1 MSTKRLN
8 IMANI
13 LIFILISVLFIWL
26 LSYIKHVVFMIIA
39 SIFLAYLL
47 KPPVDFL
54 CIYGLNIK
62 KWGKKKCDCKG
73 LPRTVAIIIVYIILI
88 FIIIFLLSF
97 ALPKINYEAVKFIK
111 NFPYIIASLQKNI
124 EALNKWMKPRVSQ
137 EIQDY
142 INQSLLKNLE
152 ELANSMMNLA
162 KQSFTFIGAVF
173 STLATIFIVPLLAFL
188 FLKDSDIYKDWF
200 LSIFPL
206 AWRKELQEILNKID
220 AGLGGFIRGQILVCV
235 CTGLSIIIALYAW
248 QIDYA
253 LLIGTIAG
261 ILNIIPFAGP
271 IIGSIPAILLALTKS
286 PFTALGVLVTFLAIH
301 EIEKQLIS
309 PTLVGRSVGL
319 PTLIVLISILA
330 GIELLGVIGVLIAVP
345 TAIALKVIL
354 SHIHQKWSQTWP
366 ENNRNNNNG
375 TGYVEI

>member
-1 MSTKRLN
+1 MSSRRLN

-26 LSYIKHVVFMIIA
+26 LSYIKRVVFMIIA

-54 CIYGLNIK
+54 CLYGLNIK
-62 KWGKKKCDCKG
+62 KWGKKSDSKG
-73 LPRTVAIIIVYIILI
+73 LPRTVAILIVYIILL
-88 FIIIFLLSF
+88 FIIVFFLSF
-97 ALPKINYEAVKFIK
+97 ALPKINYEAVKFIS
-111 NFPYIIASLQKNI
+111 NFPDILASLQKNI
-124 EALNKWMKPRVSQ
+124 EALNKWMKPRISQ

-142 INQSLLKNLE
+142 INQSLFKSLE
-152 ELANSMMNLA
+152 ELANSLMNLA
-162 KQSFTFIGAVF
+162 KQSFSFIGAVF

-188 FLKDSDIYKDWF
+188 FLKDSDVYKDWF
-200 LSIFPL
+200 LSVFPL

-220 AGLGGFIRGQILVCV
+220 AGLGGFIRGQILVCI
-235 CTGLSIIIALYAW
+235 CIGSSIIIALYAW

-253 LLIGTIAG
+253 LLIGTMAG

-271 IIGSIPAILLALTKS
+271 VIGSIPAMILALARS
-286 PFTALGVLVTFLAIH
+286 PLTALGVLVTFLAIH

-309 PTLVGRSVGL
+309 PTLVGHSVGL

-330 GIELLGVIGVLIAVP
+330 GLELLGVIGVLIAVP
-345 TAIALKVIL
+345 AAIALKVIL
-354 SHIHQKWSQTWP
+354 SHIHQKWSSTWP
-366 ENNRNNNNG
+366 ENNANNSDG
-375 TGYVEI
+375 TGHVEI

>member
-1 MSTKRLN
+1 
-8 IMANI
+8 
-13 LIFILISVLFIWL
+13 
-26 LSYIKHVVFMIIA
+26 MIVA

-47 KPPVDFL
+47 KHPVDFL
-54 CIYGLNIK
+54 CLYGLNIK
-62 KWGKKKCDCKG
+62 KWGKKSDSKG

-88 FIIIFLLSF
+88 FIIIFFLSF
-97 ALPKINYEAVKFIK
+97 ALPKINYEAVKFIN
-111 NFPYIIASLQKNI
+111 NFPYLIASLQKNI

-142 INQSLLKNLE
+142 INQSLLKSLE
-152 ELANSMMNLA
+152 EMANSMMNLA
-162 KQSFTFIGAVF
+162 KQSFSFIGAIF

-188 FLKDSDIYKDWF
+188 FLKDSDVYKDWF

-220 AGLGGFIRGQILVCV
+220 DGLGGFIRGQILVCV

-253 LLIGTIAG
+253 LLIGTMAG

-271 IIGSIPAILLALTKS
+271 IIGSIPAMLLALAKS
-286 PFTALGVLVTFLAIH
+286 PLTALGVLVTFLAIH

-354 SHIHQKWSQTWP
+354 SHIHQKWSNTWP
-366 ENNRNNNNG
+366 EHNINNSDG
-375 TGYVEI
+375 TGHVEI